1 MKVIEYIKE
10 HGLDALEKNY
20 SIKVNRYVDRVVLNY
35 NQIDSPKHD
44 PIVKECRALILSY
57 PDFNILSRS
66 FDRFFNYGEDQNTK
80 DFDVSKSIVYE
91 KLDGTLINLYY
102 DEKTWHFATR
112 KMAFAE
118 GYNTFGSSTYQS
130 MCLQALNDMDIDFYE
145 FTSKLNK
152 DFTYIFEITSPK
164 NRVVKHYHETKLTH
178 LATRNKLTGDYV
190 DEVLE
195 GFPVPKIYKL
205 DADNIFESLKELPAM
220 DEGYVCAIGSWRI
233 KIKNPSYLAI
243 SNLRENAII
252 SEKRICYLVV
262 QNDFEE
268 YLGYFPEDEH
278 LFIPYI
284 DKYESI
290 MLDIKTLWDEVKG
303 IEDQKEFAM
312 KVKDKPYGFVL
323 FQLRKNPDL
332 TISDILSNMND
343 VKCQTFLMGYK

>member
-10 HGLDALEKNY
+10 HGLEALEKNY
-20 SIKVNRYVDRVVLNY
+20 SIKVNRYADRVVLNY
-35 NQIDSPKHD
+35 SQIDSPKHD
-44 PIVKECRALILSY
+44 PIVKECRGLILSY

-66 FDRFFNYGEDQNTK
+66 FDRFFNFGEDQNTK
-80 DFDVSKSIVYE
+80 EFDVSKSIVYE
-91 KLDGTLINLYY
+91 KLDGTLINCYF
-102 DEKTWHFATR
+102 DGNRWHFATR

-118 GYNTFGSSTYQS
+118 GWNTFGNDIYSNMCHQSLREMGINYSDFVST
-130 MCLQALNDMDIDFYE
+130 
-145 FTSKLNK
+145 LNK

-164 NRVVKHYHETKLTH
+164 NRVVKHYNETKLTH
-178 LATRNKLTGDYV
+178 LATRNKFTGDYI

-195 GFPVPKIYKL
+195 GFPVPKTYNL
-205 DADNIFESLKELPAM
+205 DSNSIFDSLKELPAM
-220 DEGYVCAIGSWRI
+220 DEGYVCALGSWRI

-243 SNLRENAII
+243 SHMRENGII

-268 YLGYFPEDEH
+268 YLGYFPDDEH

-284 DKYESI
+284 DKCESI
-290 MLDIKTLWDEVKG
+290 MLDIKTLWNEVKG

-332 TISDILSNMND
+332 TISNILSNMND
-343 VKCQTFLMGYK
+343 VKCQSFLMGYK